1 MKGGKFVSLAERG
14 GLIGDVIKE
23 IEEIIKGIEQKKN
36 EINESGEYIYETGK
50 EDGLRAAIRV
60 IERYIK

>member
-1 MKGGKFVSLAERG
+1 MKIKEL
-14 GLIGDVIKE
+14 LGDVIKE